1 VTDADKTGSQEQP
14 APSGIASW
22 VGSEVTLHLT
32 GAGRV
37 KSLTGE
43 LTDLAGDGFV
53 IAEADADWWVPRG
66 GVQAVQRATKDDV

>member
-1 VTDADKTGSQEQP
+1 MADEQARPDRPVPTGMTDWAG
-14 APSGIASW
+14 AR
-22 VGSEVTLHLT
+22 VTLHLT

-53 IAEADADWWVPRG
+53 IAEDDADWWVPREM
-66 GVQAVQRATKDDV
+66 VQAVQRPHEQDAA